1 MQERS
6 EEAIIMLSWRLSLKH
21 TASSAERHVD
31 ESSTAEL
38 HCWWSIY
45 HLRPLISTLCWRKK
59 KKIIILQSNYEI
71 NGMAP
76 LCKTELA
83 TPIKGTFFLGGGGLN
98 SLEADSGEGKGFC
111 WLLGDDNG
119 IL

>member
-1 MQERS
+1 MEHIS
-6 EEAIIMLSWRLSLKH
+6 
-21 TASSAERHVD
+21 SSAINFYFV
-31 ESSTAEL
+31 L
-38 HCWWSIY
+38 G
-45 HLRPLISTLCWRKK
+45 KK
-59 KKIIILQSNYEI
+59 NIIILQSNYEI

-83 TPIKGTFFLGGGGLN
+83 TPIKGTFFFGGGGLN